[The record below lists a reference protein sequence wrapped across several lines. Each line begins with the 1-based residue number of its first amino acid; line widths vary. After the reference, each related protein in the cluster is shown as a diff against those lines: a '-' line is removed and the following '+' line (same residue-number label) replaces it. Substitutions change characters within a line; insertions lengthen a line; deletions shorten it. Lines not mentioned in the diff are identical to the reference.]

1 MILALSGQPPVL
13 QLIAIRVKV
22 LGIGK
27 QLSTAQCNLKNALGI
42 IACLD
47 INLWTAAGWIWLF
60 PLPGKNFTKTEEQVP
75 VPTGKKMKSCLL
87 LKCTVGLVIAVAAQ
101 NTVISLCCGTMNL
114 LLNIPMNKK
123 TLKLIIF
130 LISLVGF
137 LLFLR
142 LWSTKKQQVPY
153 QPGITPT
160 PKKQFTSTPTTNPF
174 LSFPPPETPFIT
186 LAPLTPTRTLTQRPT
201 QKPTLIPTSDPV
213 TKRKAINLLPISTS
227 GYTIEYLSTS
237 DKFFVSI
244 INTPIEQNLKEAE
257 TWFQSHGINPQDPS
271 IVWNI
276 TRRYNPKTQ

>member
-1 MILALSGQPPVL
+1 
-13 QLIAIRVKV
+13 
-22 LGIGK
+22 
-27 QLSTAQCNLKNALGI
+27 
-42 IACLD
+42 
-47 INLWTAAGWIWLF
+47 
-60 PLPGKNFTKTEEQVP
+60 
-75 VPTGKKMKSCLL
+75 
-87 LKCTVGLVIAVAAQ
+87 
-101 NTVISLCCGTMNL
+101 
-114 LLNIPMNKK
+114 MNKK

-174 LSFPPPETPFIT
+174 LTFPPPETPFIT